1 VRPVAAAAAVAVAS
15 FALPAGAVERE
26 HHLGVDAGL
35 SLLVLNDKTDVGGA
49 LGGHWAYGLSDVFN
63 LMAEATWSL
72 VALGEKVQDVHTPRT
87 RPTNVANVGAGVGFV
102 FDVLQWVPYA
112 GLLVG
117 GYGLFGGTLDKPR
130 FPLGGTA
137 ALGLD
142 YRFRRE
148 WAAGVAFRQHLL
160 LTDMSTY
167 PSFTHVFARVEY
179 TWGW

>member
-1 VRPVAAAAAVAVAS
+1 MRPVRAAVAIAVVS
-15 FALPAGAVERE
+15 FAPRAGAVERE
-26 HHLGVDAGL
+26 HHAGVDAGM
-35 SLLVLNDKTDVGGA
+35 SMLVLKDKTDVGGA

-72 VALGEKVQDVHTPRT
+72 VALGETVQDVHTPRT
-87 RPTNVANVGAGVGFV
+87 HPTNVVNLGVGMAYV

-117 GYGLFGGTLDKPR
+117 GDALFGGTIGRATILP
-130 FPLGGTA
+130 GATVA
-137 ALGLD
+137 VGLD
-142 YRFRRE
+142 YRFRRQ
-148 WAAGVAFRQHLL
+148 WAAGVAFRQHF

-179 TWGW
+179 NWGW